1 MPEVKPGRVLLVD
14 DNPANLEAYAAILEP
29 LGAELLR
36 ANSGERAL
44 SLVLR
49 EEDLAVILLDVQMPG
64 MDGYDTARLIRNR
77 ERSRHFPIIFLTAS
91 DREPRIVQRG
101 YSVGAVDF
109 LEKPIDAEALR
120 SKVTVFL
127 ELSRRAA
134 IIREQA
140 EQLRIAGE
148 RKLKDYQRWSEQR
161 YATLADAVPELV
173 WTADADGSLVFRN
186 RRWLEHTGG
195 RAAPPGF
202 EDLIEAEDLTGFLA
216 SFSAAR
222 SEGQAFE
229 SELRFKGPSE
239 PRWHLMRVV
248 PTRSS
253 DGSISG
259 WVGTGTDIDSQKR
272 DQRLLA
278 MLASFTRVLGE
289 LTEGAA
295 ELERALGCAL
305 PVLGDALLLDWRPED
320 GPPRRVA
327 AAAPGSRVPP
337 LDDARLDLAPST
349 VVYTGRP
356 EVHLDLDAPA
366 ASTRVAES
374 DQIRFLR
381 ELGIRAYLC
390 LPLASRGRLLGSLT
404 LFTAGSGRA
413 FSPAEVSIAEDVGRR
428 LATALDNLRLYE
440 VAERER
446 RRLTEASHSKDVFLA
461 TLSHELRTPLN
472 AIVGFSHLLK
482 SGALGSEQSLK
493 AVDTIER
500 NARSLAQLVADLLD
514 VSRII
519 SGNLKVDMKPVGLR
533 ALIEAQ
539 IHALRPTAQAAGV
552 ELEIDMADVSARVL
566 GDGGRLQQVLG
577 NVLTNAVKFTPQ
589 GGMIRVR
596 LEQTPEETARL
607 VVSDTGQGMTPE
619 FLAVAFEPFRQAQR
633 THARSQ
639 EGLGLGLAIV
649 KHLIDLHGGSVHA
662 ESPGAGQGSTITI
675 ELPLAP
681 TSHARHSVPST
692 PPGAITPPAGVAESE
707 LATPLLRGVRAL
719 VVEDDPDGCELLETV
734 LRGFGATVTT
744 ANSAR
749 NAFEMMEN
757 ERPDV
762 VVSDIGLPDE
772 DGLSLIRRV
781 RQTAGLRDLP
791 AVALTAYASKRDVAQ
806 ALAAGFHAHVAKP
819 VEPRAL
825 GLAIARV
832 SGR

>member
-1 MPEVKPGRVLLVD
+1 MSEAKPGRVLLVD
-14 DNPANLEAYAAILEP
+14 DNPTNLELYAAILEP
-29 LGAELLR
+29 LGAALLR
-36 ANSGERAL
+36 ATSGESAL
-44 SLVLR
+44 SLIP
-49 EEDLAVILLDVQMPG
+49 EEDDLAVILLDVQMPG
-64 MDGYDTARLIRNR
+64 LDGYETAKLIRSH
-77 ERSRHFPIIFLTAS
+77 ERSRHVPIIFLTAS
-91 DREPRIVQRG
+91 KREPRIVQRG

-109 LEKPIDAEALR
+109 LEKPVEPEMLR
-120 SKVTVFL
+120 TKVSVFL

-140 EQLRIAGE
+140 EQLRVAGE
-148 RKLKDYQRWSEQR
+148 RKLRDYQQWSEQR
-161 YATLADAVPELV
+161 YATLADTVPELV
-173 WTADADGSLVFRN
+173 FTADATGKLVFRN

-195 RAAPPGF
+195 RPELPGF
-202 EDLIEAEDLTGFLA
+202 EDLIEADDIKGFVM
-216 SFSAAR
+216 SFAEAR
-222 SEGQAFE
+222 DKGQAFE
-229 SELRFKGPSE
+229 CEVRFRGPSS

-248 PTRSS
+248 PTRSR
-253 DGSISG
+253 DGVVTG

-272 DQRLLA
+272 AQRSLA
-278 MLASFTRVLGE
+278 MLAAFTRVLGE

-295 ELERALGCAL
+295 ELERALGFVL
-305 PVLGDALLLDWRPED
+305 PVLGDAVVLDWRPED

-327 AAAPGSRVPP
+327 VSVPGARVPA
-337 LDDARLDLAPST
+337 LDDPRLDLAPST
-349 VVYTGRP
+349 VACTGLA
-356 EVHLDLDAPA
+356 EVWLDLEDFGRSPSGHQA
-366 ASTRVAES
+366 ATAR
-374 DQIRFLR
+374 RLR
-381 ELGIRAYLC
+381 ELGLRAYVC
-390 LPLASRGRLLGSLT
+390 LPLSSRGKLFGSLS
-404 LFTAGSGRA
+404 LFIAGSGRA
-413 FSPAEVSIAEDVGRR
+413 FSPDDVAIAEDVAHR

-472 AIVGFSHLLK
+472 SIVGFSHLLK
-482 SGALGSEQSLK
+482 TGALGPEQSRK
-493 AVDTIER
+493 AVDTIDR

-519 SGNLKVDMKPVGLR
+519 SGNLKVDHKPVGLR
-533 ALIEAQ
+533 ALVEAQ
-539 IHALRPTAQAAGV
+539 VEAVRPAAQAAGV
-552 ELEIDMADVSARVL
+552 ALEVSLYDDEARVL
-566 GDGGRLQQVLG
+566 GDAGRLEQVLG

-589 GGMIRVR
+589 GGVIRVE
-596 LEQTPEETARL
+596 LERTAKETVRL
-607 VVSDTGQGMTPE
+607 VVADTGQGMSPE

-633 THARSQ
+633 THARPQ

-649 KHLIDLHGGSVHA
+649 KHLIDLHGGVVRA
-662 ESPGAGQGSTITI
+662 ESPGIGQGTTITI

-681 TSHARHSVPST
+681 ASHARNALPST
-692 PPGAITPPAGVAESE
+692 PPGVVTPAAGLAEGE
-707 LATPLLRGVRAL
+707 LETPLLRGVRAL

-744 ANSAR
+744 AHSAR
-749 NAFEMMEN
+749 NAFELMAT

-781 RQTAGLRDLP
+781 RQTEGLSDLP

-806 ALAAGFHAHVAKP
+806 ALAAGFQAHVAKP

-832 SGR
+832 SSR

>member
-1 MPEVKPGRVLLVD
+1 LVD

-29 LGAELLR
+29 LGADLLR

-77 ERSRHFPIIFLTAS
+77 ERSRHVPIIFLTAS

-109 LEKPIDAEALR
+109 LEKPIDAETLR
-120 SKVTVFL
+120 SKVSVFL

-134 IIREQA
+134 IIRDQA

-148 RKLKDYQRWSEQR
+148 RKLQDYQRWSEQR

-173 WTADADGSLVFRN
+173 WTADADGALVFRN
-186 RRWLEHTGG
+186 RRWLEYTGG

-202 EDLIEAEDLTGFLA
+202 EDLIEADDLPGFQA
-216 SFSAAR
+216 AFSAAR
-222 SEGQAFE
+222 ARGQSFE
-229 SELRFKGPSE
+229 SELRFKGGGYA
-239 PRWHLMRVV
+239 RWHLMRVV

-253 DGSISG
+253 DGAVSG

-272 DQRLLA
+272 DQRSLA
-278 MLASFTRVLGE
+278 MLAAFTRVLGE
-289 LTEGAA
+289 LTEGAT
-295 ELERALGCAL
+295 ELDRALGCAL

-320 GPPRRVA
+320 APARRVSVA
-327 AAAPGSRVPP
+327 AAGARVPA

-349 VVYTGRP
+349 VAYTGRA
-356 EVHLDLDAPA
+356 EVHLDLDGPV
-366 ASTRVAES
+366 ASSRGPES
-374 DQIRFLR
+374 DQVRFLR

-390 LPLASRGRLLGSLT
+390 LPLSSRGRLLGSLT

-413 FSPAEVSIAEDVGRR
+413 FSPAEVAIAEDVAHR

-482 SGALGSEQSLK
+482 TGALGSEQSLK

-500 NARSLAQLVADLLD
+500 NSRSLAQLVADLLD
-514 VSRII
+514 VSRVI
-519 SGNLKVDMKPVGLR
+519 SGNLKVDMKPVSLR
-533 ALIEAQ
+533 ALVEAQ
-539 IHALRPTAQAAGV
+539 VHTIRPAAQAAGV
-552 ELEIDMADVSARVL
+552 ELDVDLDEEPARVL

-589 GGMIRVR
+589 GGVISVR
-596 LEQTPEETARL
+596 LERTAKETVRL
-607 VVSDTGQGMTPE
+607 VVADSGQGMTPE

-649 KHLIDLHGGSVHA
+649 KHLIDLHGGSVQA
-662 ESPGAGQGSTITI
+662 ESAGAGQGTTITI

-681 TSHARHSVPST
+681 TSHARNAMPNGH
-692 PPGAITPPAGVAESE
+692 PPGVVTPPAGIAESE

-749 NAFEMMEN
+749 NAFELMES

-781 RQTAGLRDLP
+781 RQTEGLSDLP

-806 ALAAGFHAHVAKP
+806 ALAAGFQAHVAKP

>member
-64 MDGYDTARLIRNR
+64 IDGYDTARLIRNR
-77 ERSRHFPIIFLTAS
+77 ERSRHVPIIFLTAS
-91 DREPRIVQRG
+91 DREPRVVQRG

-109 LEKPIDAEALR
+109 LAKPIDADALR

-186 RRWLEHTGG
+186 RRWLQHTGG

-202 EDLIEAEDLTGFLA
+202 EDLIEGEDLAGFLS
-216 SFSAAR
+216 SFAAAR
-222 SEGQAFE
+222 SEGRAFE
-229 SELRFKGPSE
+229 SELRFKGPCE

-278 MLASFTRVLGE
+278 MLASVTRVLGE

-295 ELERALGCAL
+295 ELDTALGFAL

-327 AAAPGSRVPP
+327 LAAPGARAPA

-356 EVHLDLDAPA
+356 EIHLDLETPE
-366 ASTRVAES
+366 STRSLES

-390 LPLASRGRLLGSLT
+390 LPLSSRGRLLGSLT
-404 LFTAGSGRA
+404 LLMAGSGRA
-413 FSPAEVSIAEDVGRR
+413 FSAAEVSIAEDVARR

-482 SGALGSEQSLK
+482 TGALGSEQSLK

-533 ALIEAQ
+533 ALVEAQ
-539 IHALRPTAQAAGV
+539 VHALRPTAQAAGV
-552 ELEIDMADVSARVL
+552 ELEVELDDGSARVL
-566 GDGGRLQQVLG
+566 GDAGRLQQVLG

-589 GGMIRVR
+589 GGIIRVR
-596 LEQTPEETARL
+596 LEQTPEEAARL

-649 KHLIDLHGGSVHA
+649 KHLIDLHGGSVRA
-662 ESPGAGQGSTITI
+662 ESAGAGLGSTITI

-681 TSHARHSVPST
+681 TSHARHSLPST
-692 PPGAITPPAGVAESE
+692 PPGAVTPAAGVAESE
-707 LATPLLRGVRAL
+707 LAAPILRGVRAL

-749 NAFEMMEN
+749 NAFELMES

-781 RQTAGLRDLP
+781 RQTAGLSDLP

-806 ALAAGFHAHVAKP
+806 ALAAGFQAHVAKP